1 MARSVDTI
9 YNLMLTEKTKY
20 ASLEK
25 LNNPSLVAIW
35 STIFYI
41 VAIAINLHEQLWDF
55 FKSDLELTARD
66 LPTGTKY
73 FYGQKSKEFQNGYTL
88 QYNSDL
94 GRLEYSAIDEEA
106 RIIQVVSSEV
116 EDRNLILKVAKS
128 DGADG
133 IEKLSSA
140 ELDSFKSYINDI
152 KFVGTPVLCRS
163 DDADDIKFEF
173 NIKVD
178 KNVIKLTGES
188 VSETGVYPI
197 KNKIQEY
204 LITFQNENYDSLFV
218 LTNIIDAIQSV
229 DGVYNVV
236 CKMCGAKKWSA
247 VDYIDVF
254 DTDLQ
259 TYQSWSGYF
268 SFDEANSTINIF

>member
-20 ASLEK
+20 ASLQK
-25 LNNPSLVAIW
+25 LTNPSLVAIW
-35 STIFYI
+35 STLFYI

-55 FKSDLELTARD
+55 FRSDLELAARD

-73 FYGQKSKEFQNGYTL
+73 YYGIKSKEFQNGYTL

-94 GRLEYSAIDEEA
+94 GKLEYSAIDEDA

-128 DGADG
+128 DGAEG
-133 IEKLSSA
+133 IEKLTTA
-140 ELDSFKSYINDI
+140 ELDSFKDYINDI

-163 DDADDIKFEF
+163 DEADDIKFEF

-178 KNVIKLTGES
+178 KNVIKTTGES
-188 VSETGVYPI
+188 VSESGVYPI
-197 KNKIQEY
+197 TAKIKEY
-204 LITFQNENYDSLFV
+204 LITFQNVNYDSLFV
-218 LTNIIDAIQSV
+218 LTDIIDAIQSV
-229 DGVYNVV
+229 NGVYNVV
-236 CKMCGAKKWSA
+236 CKMCAAKKWSA
-247 VDYIDVF
+247 VDYIDVYS
-254 DTDLQ
+254 TDLQ

-268 SFDEANSTINIF
+268 SLDEANTIINIF